1 MPRKI
6 KDLTRASLEAVPL
19 PVHAATYTVISH
31 KSIMDYALAEI
42 TAMGFTIEKEE
53 YRATHDGQIAQG
65 IYQLNYNSDTEMSL
79 MFAWTNSYNKQIR
92 FKCAVGGYV
101 HANQTV
107 MLCGEIGTY
116 ARKHTGTAD
125 ADTIAMMKN
134 HLTNAKMYYDN
145 LVLDKEQMKLIP
157 MSLRRQSEILG
168 VLFAEYEILTTE
180 QASIMR
186 QQMDKPSY
194 FYNGGKDTL
203 WAFYNHATVALQQS
217 HPRTWMEDQRMLH
230 WFITNEV
237 GLATPAIP
245 LNVMMDDVVT
255 DPLYEIPNQTNILD
269 QIAEVTEEESLLAAQ
284 YPVTEEEA
292 FQAPDNQVVKN
303 GSDFDID
310 LHQSDEII
318 LSTTEEQNVLI
329 KNEDGLFEEILI
341 YPAEQEIKECI
352 DDIVVQYTDPAG
364 NTFEAPVVEEK
375 LSLDDILIRIPNE
388 EKASLSPFEKMQQRL
403 EEANAR
409 IEAEAEEVEKEW
421 EEETNITSSLT
432 LTPEETVE
440 YQDEL
445 DEYQAS
451 EEELNTLQEKL
462 EAREVRTIATEILKE
477 ESTFDFDLSEDT
489 EKPIEESN
497 DFDFF

>member
-6 KDLTRASLEAVPL
+6 KDITRATLEAVPL
-19 PVHAATYTVISH
+19 PVYAATYTVISH

-101 HANQTV
+101 HANQSV

-125 ADTIAMMKN
+125 ADTIAMMKS

-145 LVLDKEQMKLIP
+145 LVIDKEAMKLVP

-203 WAFYNHATVALQQS
+203 WSFYNHATVALQQS

-230 WFITNEV
+230 WFITNEI
-237 GLATPAIP
+237 GLTTPAIP
-245 LNVMMDDVVT
+245 VSVMMDEVT
-255 DPLYEIPNQTNILD
+255 DPLYVVPNQTNILD
-269 QIAEVTEEESLLAAQ
+269 QIAEIEVAEEPLSVTL
-284 YPVTEEEA
+284 TETVE
-292 FQAPDNQVVKN
+292 
-303 GSDFDID
+303 
-310 LHQSDEII
+310 
-318 LSTTEEQNVLI
+318 
-329 KNEDGLFEEILI
+329 
-341 YPAEQEIKECI
+341 
-352 DDIVVQYTDPAG
+352 YTDPQG
-364 NTFEAPVVEEK
+364 NTFEAPVVEEAAPR

-409 IEAEAEEVEKEW
+409 TEAEAEVEEAEVVED
-421 EEETNITSSLT
+421 ET
-432 LTPEETVE
+432 PWYEETVPPT
-440 YQDEL
+440 DL
-445 DEYQAS
+445 VIP
-451 EEELNTLQEKL
+451 EELETLQEKL
-462 EAREVRTIATEILKE
+462 EAREVKAIAVELLKE
-477 ESTFDFDLSEDT
+477 ESDFDFDLSGDT
-489 EKPIEESN
+489 EKPTEEAN